1 MKPKPPG
8 RPLAKATARVRSR
21 PAAAP
26 LSIVILAAGKGKRM
40 NSALPKVLQPL
51 AGKPLLRYVLDT
63 AQRLE
68 PARTC
73 LVYGHAGDTVRAAFP
88 EENLDWAL
96 QAEQK
101 GTGHAVMQAMPG
113 IPDDHLVLVLYGDVP
128 LLYAP
133 TLRELI
139 ALVDAKSMALLT
151 VKLPDPTGY
160 GRIVR
165 DARGRVKAIVEQND
179 ATAAQQRVRECNTG
193 VMAVPAAR
201 LRGWLAKLRS
211 HNAQGE
217 YYLTDIVAMAVKDG
231 IAVRTLAASS
241 EQEVLGVN
249 DRRQLAQ
256 LEAVLR
262 TRRAEAAMLA
272 GATLAD
278 PARFE
283 QRGELV
289 LGQDVFIDINVVFE
303 GRVVL
308 GDRVH
313 IGANCVLRDMTV
325 GRDTQ
330 VFPSC
335 VLEKSQIGAGCNVGP
350 FARMRPGAV
359 LADGVHIGNF
369 VEVKNS
375 HIGKGSKANHLTY
388 LGDSDVG
395 AGVNVGAGT
404 ITCNYDGANKSRTV
418 IGDGAFIGSGN
429 MLVAPVAIGANA
441 TTGAGST
448 ITRDAPAGKL
458 TLARARQSTIEGW
471 QRPVKRS
478 R

>member
-1 MKPKPPG
+1 MKSKPSR
-8 RPLAKATARVRSR
+8 RPVAKAKASLRAR

-73 LVYGHAGDTVRAAFP
+73 LVYGHGGDAVRAAFL

-101 GTGHAVMQAMPG
+101 GTGHAVMQAMPD

-151 VKLPDPTGY
+151 VKLPDPAGY

-179 ATAAQQRVRECNTG
+179 ATAAQQRIPECNTG

-289 LGQDVFIDINVVFE
+289 VGQDVFIDINVVFE

-308 GDRVH
+308 GDRVR

-325 GRDTQ
+325 GADTQ

-335 VLEKSQIGAGCNVGP
+335 VLEKSEIGASCNVGP
-350 FARMRPGAV
+350 FARMRPGGV
-359 LADGVHIGNF
+359 LADAVHIGNF

-375 HIGKGSKANHLTY
+375 HVGKGSKANHLTY

-429 MLVAPVAIGANA
+429 MLVAPVTIGANA

-458 TLARARQSTIEGW
+458 TLARAKQTTIEGW